1 MTRGGMRENSSG
13 LYRHKKMHRHTC
25 EWCGKK
31 FETMQKVGKFCCK
44 AHKMKA
50 HRVLLAMKNRKRLT
64 DVARK
69 GKHFR
74 PHFLYTKLSSSGS
87 RSPSSSSSS

>member
-1 MTRGGMRENSSG
+1 MMTSTRGGLRENSSG
-13 LYRHKKMHRHTC
+13 LYLHKKMHRHTC
-25 EWCGKK
+25 EWCGKR

-50 HRVLLAMKNRKRLT
+50 HRVLFAMKNRKRLT

-69 GKHFR
+69 GKYFR
-74 PHFLYTKLSSSGS
+74 LHLGD
-87 RSPSSSSSS
+87 PSEVRIRK

>member
-1 MTRGGMRENSSG
+1 MMPSTRGGLRENSSG
-13 LYRHKKMHRHTC
+13 LYLHKKMHRHTC
-25 EWCGKK
+25 EWCGKR

-50 HRVLLAMKNRKRLT
+50 PRVVFAMKNRKRLT

-69 GKHFR
+69 GKYFR
-74 PHFLYTKLSSSGS
+74 LHLGD
-87 RSPSSSSSS
+87 PSEVRIRK